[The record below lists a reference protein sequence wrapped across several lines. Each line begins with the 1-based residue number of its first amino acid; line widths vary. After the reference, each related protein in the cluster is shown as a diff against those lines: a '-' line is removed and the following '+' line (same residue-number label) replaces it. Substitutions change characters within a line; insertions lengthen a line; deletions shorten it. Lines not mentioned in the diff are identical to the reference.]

1 MKKVLLLFML
11 LFNTIAYSQNGGQLN
26 ENNVLKIE
34 YLGYSNGSYAF
45 TLKNKVNCQINAKLD
60 KNGAFSNYTLS
71 ALQTITVLIPGAPQQ
86 IVKFRAKRESGAN
99 CLQSPDNGWVEQKC
113 LTVMPVKFLKISATT
128 VSTNRIKLQFEAEED
143 LDLSHYV
150 IKLSNDATNY
160 KQVTILFPNGISGK
174 KVYIIYVNL

>member
-1 MKKVLLLFML
+1 M

-45 TLKNKVNCQINAKLD
+45 TLKNKVNCQTNVKLD
-60 KNGAFSNYTLS
+60 KNGVFSNITLL
-71 ALQTITVLIPGAPQQ
+71 AQQTITVLIPGSPSQPA
-86 IVKFRAKRESGAN
+86 KFRAKRESGAN